1 MNYKVKSL
9 LFFIAFVL
17 STIIYYAVDQVSFE
31 EMNPANTEITE
42 MESEE
47 DIPAREDD
55 SVTFVE

>member
-17 STIIYYAVDQVSFE
+17 SSVIYYAVDQVSFE
-31 EMNPANTEITE
+31 EINTSNTEIAD

-47 DIPAREDD
+47 DIPTHEDETV
-55 SVTFVE
+55 SFVE